1 MVEHDGDRDAGPG
14 VLLGQAPTSAPGPPH
29 LDTDADTAA
38 DDLVRLVLI
47 LVDTVRELMER
58 QAIRRVESGGLSDDQ
73 VERLGLTLLRLE
85 ERMAE
90 LKARFGLRQEDLALR
105 IGTVGDLVAALDEE
119 DAAGGTGR

>member
-1 MVEHDGDRDAGPG
+1 MVEHDGDRGAGPG
-14 VLLGQAPTSAPGPPH
+14 VLLGRASPSTPGPPH

-58 QAIRRVESGGLSDDQ
+58 QAIRRVEGGGLSDDQ

-119 DAAGGTGR
+119 DAADGTGR

>member
-1 MVEHDGDRDAGPG
+1 MVEHDGDRGAGPG
-14 VLLGQAPTSAPGPPH
+14 VLLGQVSTSTPGPPH

-119 DAAGGTGR
+119 DAADGAGR

>member
-1 MVEHDGDRDAGPG
+1 MVEHDGDRGAGPG
-14 VLLGQAPTSAPGPPH
+14 VLLGQASPSTPGPPH

-58 QAIRRVESGGLSDDQ
+58 QAIRRVEGGGLSDDQ

-119 DAAGGTGR
+119 DAADGTGR

>member
-1 MVEHDGDRDAGPG
+1 MVEHNGDRGAGPG
-14 VLLGQAPTSAPGPPH
+14 VLLGQASTSTPGLPH

-119 DAAGGTGR
+119 DAADGTGR

>member
-14 VLLGQAPTSAPGPPH
+14 VLLGQASTSTPGPPH

-90 LKARFGLRQEDLALR
+90 LKARFGLRQEELALR

-119 DAAGGTGR
+119 DAADGTGR